1 MTENGQGKRSKAH
14 PLAALQKLCDK
25 KSDNQGARSNS
36 ATQALSASPSLQR
49 ENNNR
54 TGAILAFSWACNDAI
69 ISDESNIKCAFCDTT
84 FGSKGAY
91 RHHLSKAHFVNDDA
105 LPDAVPLR
113 ANAKL
118 PPPSQ
123 SPKSPVSISPKS
135 NASGEM
141 SRGNGL
147 ALLKKSPSPVST
159 QSSGERHN
167 KSDQSTSAAAAAAAA
182 FDESPHSKFL
192 KYTELAKQL
201 SSKYV

>member
-1 MTENGQGKRSKAH
+1 
-14 PLAALQKLCDK
+14 
-25 KSDNQGARSNS
+25 
-36 ATQALSASPSLQR
+36 
-49 ENNNR
+49 
-54 TGAILAFSWACNDAI
+54 
-69 ISDESNIKCAFCDTT
+69 
-84 FGSKGAY
+84 
-91 RHHLSKAHFVNDDA
+91 
-105 LPDAVPLR
+105 
-113 ANAKL
+113 
-118 PPPSQ
+118 
-123 SPKSPVSISPKS
+123 
-135 NASGEM
+135 M